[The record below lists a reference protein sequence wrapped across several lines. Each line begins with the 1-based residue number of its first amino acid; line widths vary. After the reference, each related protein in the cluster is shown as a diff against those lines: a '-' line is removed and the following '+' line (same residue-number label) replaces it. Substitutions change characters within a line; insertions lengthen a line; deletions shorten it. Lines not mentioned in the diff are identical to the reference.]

1 MSLSIGLYLTGGLT
15 PKNIEWIR
23 HADGLFMKALFDKVT
38 CNTYGYDTCSY
49 EFTYKIILI
58 QGRVSGMLNSIP
70 IYAVMVEDL
79 GERGAE
85 YMGIKVA
92 ASLDAQSSVKSQS
105 ASAKTISPSV
115 ETVPA
120 SIPRNNDC
128 SSSTFCWLLLAGTVA
143 ALAYTLGRR
152 SH

>member
-1 MSLSIGLYLTGGLT
+1 
-15 PKNIEWIR
+15 
-23 HADGLFMKALFDKVT
+23 
-38 CNTYGYDTCSY
+38 
-49 EFTYKIILI
+49 
-58 QGRVSGMLNSIP
+58 
-70 IYAVMVEDL
+70 MVEDL